1 MYAVLR
7 RAAPLRRRAVSA
19 LLQQQPAALGAA
31 VAPRAPPTQLP
42 AAAAAAAWF
51 HSSPAWL
58 GFRETGAAGAAARA
72 EFAAEEGSFYEEDK
86 RAPAGGGAAAEEG
99 LEIAKLGISSKI
111 VERLARKGIT
121 KLFPIQR
128 AVLEPAMEGR
138 DMVGRAKT
146 GTGKTLAFGIP
157 ILDAIIRHNEK
168 YKAGKFPLAIVLAPT
183 RELAKQVE
191 REFLDSSPLET
202 LCVYGGTPIMQQIR
216 QLNYGVDVVIGT
228 PGRVIDLLKRGALS
242 LAEIRFVVLD
252 EADQMLSVGFDQDVE
267 TILERVPPQRQTL
280 MFSATMPTWIR
291 KLTQKY
297 LNNPVTVDLVGEN
310 DQKLAEGIS
319 LLSVSSENRQK
330 PAVLGELIKEHAKGG
345 KCIVFTQTKRD
356 ADRLSH
362 NMSRSFQC
370 EALHGDISQ
379 SQRERTLAGFR
390 DGRFNILIATD
401 VAARGLDIP
410 NVDLVIHYELPNS
423 SEIFVHRSGRTGR
436 AGKKGTAIAM
446 YNYEQSRAVRV
457 IERDV
462 GSKFTELPKINVEG
476 SVLLDGGFDSF
487 GGGGGGHGGSNYGRS
502 RGFGGRGGGGF
513 GRSGGGGGGFGNSG
527 FGRSSGGF
535 GDSGF
540 GRSGGGGFGDSGF
553 GRSGGGGGFGDSGF
567 GRSGGGGGFGD
578 SGFGRSSGGGSGF
591 GRSGG
596 FGDSGG
602 FGSSGSGSFGGFGDK
617 NTR

>member
-1 MYAVLR
+1 MYAALR

-19 LLQQQPAALGAA
+19 LAAALLQHQPAALGAA
-31 VAPRAPPTQLP
+31 VAPRAPTLLP
-42 AAAAAAAWF
+42 AAAWF

-86 RAPAGGGAAAEEG
+86 RAPATGGAAAEEG
-99 LEIAKLGISSKI
+99 LEIAKLGISNKI
-111 VERLARKGIT
+111 VERLAKKGIT

-128 AVLEPAMEGR
+128 AVLEPAMQGR

-168 YKAGKFPLAIVLAPT
+168 YKPGKFPLAIVLAPT

-297 LNNPVTVDLVGEN
+297 LNSPVTVDL
-310 DQKLAEGIS
+310 
-319 LLSVSSENRQK
+319 NRQK

-362 NMSRSFQC
+362 SMSRSFQC
-370 EALHGDISQ
+370 EALHGISLNPKE
-379 SQRERTLAGFR
+379 REHWRIR
-390 DGRFNILIATD
+390 DGRFNILMP
-401 VAARGLDIP
+401 LMLL
-410 NVDLVIHYELPNS
+410 LVIHYELPNS

-436 AGKKGTAIAM
+436 AGKKGTAIVM

-462 GSKFTELPKINVEG
+462 GCKFTELPKINVEG
-476 SVLLDGGFDSF
+476 SVLLDAGFDSF
-487 GGGGGGHGGSNYGRS
+487 GVEVE
-502 RGFGGRGGGGF
+502 
-513 GRSGGGGGGFGNSG
+513 GGGGGFGNSG

-540 GRSGGGGFGDSGF
+540 DRSGGGGF

-567 GRSGGGGGFGD
+567 GRSGGSGGFGD

-596 FGDSGG
+596 FGESGSGRFGGG

-617 NTR
+617 NSR